1 MTKHP
6 LKSIKKSDS
15 ISTENPLEKKTGI
28 TSGEGQ
34 PPGRQISP
42 WGWLIIGVLF
52 AGVFFPVIK
61 GLVLAWNGSEEY
73 SHGFLIVPVSLW
85 IIWMK
90 WHQLKSIPF
99 TSWAGGLAMVII
111 ALVLHV
117 LGSYAAIITLGPLAM
132 ILLIHGMVLYFFGS
146 VMYRTILFP
155 LLFLFLMVPIPSQ
168 IYSAMT
174 IPLQLLVTQ
183 ISTFICGVMD
193 VPILRQGNL
202 IHLPERTLQVV
213 QACSGLRSIM
223 ALSALSA
230 LFGYLTM
237 DTPVFRTL
245 LFLSSIPIAIVIN
258 IVRVVLMIMGFYF
271 FDYDLTTGLT
281 HTVMGLLIFCIA
293 LLLLYSL
300 SMVFSL
306 VEGKWMLKQGAD
318 DAPENPNS
326 HR

>member
-1 MTKHP
+1 MTQQP
-6 LKSIKKSDS
+6 LKSIKMTDS
-15 ISTENPLEKKTGI
+15 VSTGNSFDKKIGI

-34 PPGRQISP
+34 SPGRGIFS
-42 WGWLIIGVLF
+42 WGLLAIGVLF
-52 AGVFFPVIK
+52 VWVFYPVIK
-61 GLVLAWNGSEEY
+61 ELMLAWNESEEY

-90 WHQLKSIPF
+90 RDQLKNSPFIPW
-99 TSWAGGLAMVII
+99 TGGLAIIII
-111 ALVLHV
+111 ALVFHV
-117 LGSYAAIITLGPLAM
+117 LGSYAAILTLGPLAM
-132 ILLIHGMVLYFFGS
+132 IFLIHGMVLYFFGT
-146 VMYRTILFP
+146 VIYRTILFP

-183 ISTFICGVMD
+183 ISTFICSIVD
-193 VPILRQGNL
+193 IPILRQGNL

-230 LFGYLTM
+230 LFGYLAL
-237 DTPVFRTL
+237 DTPVFRTV

-271 FDYDLTTGLT
+271 FDYDLTTGVT
-281 HTVMGLLIFCIA
+281 HTVMGLLIFSIA
-293 LLLLYSL
+293 LLLLYTL
-300 SMVFSL
+300 SMVFS
-306 VEGKWMLKQGAD
+306 MLEIRAMRKKVAD
-318 DAPENPNS
+318 DA
-326 HR
+326 